1 MVDGSIECLFVFT
14 LGSSEYQMSF
24 IDISVPVSQ
33 FHELLCC
40 GRMKICMLESIFLH
54 SIMLL
59 TAEGTL
65 QIVLLFAHQL
75 QSSGSRLVN
84 TIQAAQLFPDEKII
98 CDENIKQQKIELI
111 FHLNCSY

>member
-1 MVDGSIECLFVFT
+1 
-14 LGSSEYQMSF
+14 
-24 IDISVPVSQ
+24 
-33 FHELLCC
+33 
-40 GRMKICMLESIFLH
+40 MLESIFLH

-65 QIVLLFAHQL
+65 QIVLLFAHQS
-75 QSSGSRLVN
+75 QSSGSWLVN

>member
-1 MVDGSIECLFVFT
+1 
-14 LGSSEYQMSF
+14 
-24 IDISVPVSQ
+24 
-33 FHELLCC
+33 
-40 GRMKICMLESIFLH
+40 MLESIFLH

-75 QSSGSRLVN
+75 QSAGSRLVN
-84 TIQAAQLFPDEKII
+84 TIQAAETFPDEKII